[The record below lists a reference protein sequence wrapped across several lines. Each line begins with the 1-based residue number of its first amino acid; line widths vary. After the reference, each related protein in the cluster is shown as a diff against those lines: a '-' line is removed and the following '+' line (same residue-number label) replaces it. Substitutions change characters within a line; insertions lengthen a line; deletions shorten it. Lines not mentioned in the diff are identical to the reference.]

1 MLELEGT
8 GEIPFSATIVLKET
22 EAQRGCNLPKV
33 IQHIFI
39 TGVNQG
45 LLICRY
51 DLLVFLKL

>member
-39 TGVNQG
+39 TGVN
-45 LLICRY
+45 
-51 DLLVFLKL
+51 